1 MVKLSLTGYLTGFDK
16 FGKLLFAKETDTKG
30 EKDMKKLWKLQK
42 KIGGRC
48 PINDKGFV
56 VSLPKNIPPKMIHEF
71 IGCHIKIKVK
81 VNEYSFVGKDG
92 NQIEGY
98 NLLLIE
104 IL

>member
-16 FGKLLFAKETDTKG
+16 FGKLLFAKETDAQG
-30 EKDMKKLWKLQK
+30 EKDMKKLWKLQE

-56 VSLPKNIPPKMIHEF
+56 VSLTKKITPKMIHEF
-71 IGCHIKIKVK
+71 IGCHIKIRVK
-81 VNEYSFVGKDG
+81 VNKYSFVGKDG
-92 NQIEGY
+92 TQIEGY
-98 NLLLIE
+98 NLQLLE